1 MPDPASKF
9 FSCSN
14 VERAIF
20 EAGIKLGAIYHQYT
34 GIPVNQY
41 NVEYL
46 EKAIEMA
53 TEAQPFVEEVTV
65 NIDRNKIGK
74 ELSVYKYKTLTG
86 DMINVTIK
94 INYEGARVIGEM
106 KFIDEMNYPLMF
118 FRVDKNDQ

>member
-53 TEAQPFVEEVTV
+53 TEAQPFVEEVKV

-118 FRVDKNDQ
+118 FRVDKND

>member
-41 NVEYL
+41 NVEHL

-53 TEAQPFVEEVTV
+53 TEAQPFVEEVKV

-94 INYEGARVIGEM
+94 INYGGARVIGEM

>member
-53 TEAQPFVEEVTV
+53 TEAQPFVEEVKV

-86 DMINVTIK
+86 DMINVTVK

>member
-53 TEAQPFVEEVTV
+53 TEAQPFVEEVKV
-65 NIDRNKIGK
+65 SIDRNKIGK

-86 DMINVTIK
+86 DMIDVTIK

>member
-53 TEAQPFVEEVTV
+53 TEAQPFVEEVKV

>member
-34 GIPVNQY
+34 GIPVNLY

-53 TEAQPFVEEVTV
+53 TQAQPFVEEVKV

-86 DMINVTIK
+86 DMINVTLK
-94 INYEGARVIGEM
+94 INYMGARVIGEM

-118 FRVDKNDQ
+118 FKVDKDDQ

>member
-53 TEAQPFVEEVTV
+53 TEAQPFVEEVKV

-118 FRVDKNDQ
+118 FRVDKNDK

>member
-53 TEAQPFVEEVTV
+53 TEAQPFVEEVKV

-86 DMINVTIK
+86 DMIDVTIK

>member
-1 MPDPASKF
+1 MPDPSSKF

-53 TEAQPFVEEVTV
+53 TEAQPFVEEVKV

-118 FRVDKNDQ
+118 FRVDKNDE

>member
-53 TEAQPFVEEVTV
+53 TEAQPFVEEVKV

-118 FRVDKNDQ
+118 FRVDKNDE

>member
-53 TEAQPFVEEVTV
+53 TKAQPFVEEVKV

-118 FRVDKNDQ
+118 FRVDRNDQ

>member
-53 TEAQPFVEEVTV
+53 TEAQPFVEEVKV

-74 ELSVYKYKTLTG
+74 ELSVYKYKTITG